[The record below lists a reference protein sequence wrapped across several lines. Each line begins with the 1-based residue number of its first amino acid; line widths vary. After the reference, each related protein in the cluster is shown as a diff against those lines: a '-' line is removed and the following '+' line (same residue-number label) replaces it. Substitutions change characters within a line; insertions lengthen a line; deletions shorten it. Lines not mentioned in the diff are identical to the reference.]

1 MYYLVRSK
9 YLILVHMSTICLL
22 GRQPAIGLA
31 ELEALYGADAVTPLG
46 ATAALVETPIDFARL
61 GGSVKAA
68 KHLTTL
74 ETTNPQKVFDYCR
87 RALPEHL
94 QYIPEGKIKLGVS
107 LYGFDMPVA
116 TINANT
122 LTLKKV
128 IKKAGRSV
136 RAVPNTEAALSS
148 AQTYHNGLTSPVGLE
163 LIFVRHGDSTVLG
176 QVTHVQ
182 DIDSYTLRD
191 RGRPKRDAF
200 VGMLPP
206 KLAQIII
213 NLAYG
218 RWHMEDGDTAT
229 SQLRTPNYE
238 LRTILDPF
246 CGTGVILQEA
256 LLMGFDV
263 YGTDLSP
270 KMIDY
275 SRANLDWLI
284 QKYEK
289 GNMKYGEIRLE
300 LADATKY
307 NWDFSSLSP
316 LPSSLSVACETYLG
330 QPLGGQHVSAEQIAK
345 ISHECDQIIQSF
357 LKNISR
363 QLPPG
368 TRLCIAIPAWFV
380 NGKYRHL
387 PCIDTLTDLGFDRIQ
402 FTGAS
407 HDELIYRRDDQ
418 PTGRELLVIHR
429 I

>member
-1 MYYLVRSK
+1 
-9 YLILVHMSTICLL
+9 MSTICLL

-46 ATAALVETPIDFARL
+46 ATAALVETPIDFDRL

-116 TINANT
+116 TINANA

-128 IKKAGRSV
+128 IKKVGRSV
-136 RAVPNTEAALSS
+136 RAVPNTDAALSS

-163 LIFVRHGDSTVLG
+163 LIFVRHGDSTILG

-182 DIDSYTLRD
+182 DIDSYTIRD

-213 NLAYG
+213 NIAVGKWPL
-218 RWHMEDGDTAT
+218 EDSEIAN
-229 SQLRTPNYE
+229 SHIPHANSHV
-238 LRTILDPF
+238 ILDPF

-316 LPSSLSVACETYLG
+316 LPSSLSVACESYLG
-330 QPLGGQHVSAEQIAK
+330 QPLGGQHPTPEKLAEIMHDCNSVLRGFLRNIA
-345 ISHECDQIIQSF
+345 S
-357 LKNISR
+357 
-363 QLPPG
+363 QLPTK
-368 TRLCIAIPAWFV
+368 TRLCLAIPAWFTDDR
-380 NGKYRHL
+380 YHHL
-387 PCIDTLTDLGFDRIQ
+387 SCIEDTTKLGYERVTLAHATNDQ
-402 FTGAS
+402 
-407 HDELIYRRDDQ
+407 LIYRRDDQ
-418 PTGRELLVIHR
+418 ITGRELLILTKK
-429 I
+429 